1 MKRKIPFISSVKNKC
16 NSGSIHHIDENSSD
30 NQSSEQIGENF
41 INEQSSPKKVEG
53 KKSTGNNITQKQ
65 FISAVSELGFSQRQ
79 LNNETWRLNE
89 LTRSNESVWGRLI
102 SKLNL
107 NQTESIR
114 HSMYNF
120 WRRNRTKIE
129 STLSENRLDCVKED
143 HKSDKKNEEE
153 LSPLNSE
160 IKPLASNATLP
171 KPQTRSTA
179 QHKLNLPTIV
189 EASFI
194 MNYKDWKGIYDRSQR
209 KMKSGWTDVV
219 DKRVRSCNFHC
230 TLAFD
235 RRKVGVE
242 NSRKK
247 NCSFFRAF
255 AICSNNSCERV
266 FDIFVKDEPVS
277 RESIVFR
284 VRAMGDE
291 NHEGPPVARQL
302 TGEKRLEVGKA
313 ANAVGPLKVFHE
325 KVESADEEMLK
336 ARNFTGC
343 ETAEVIKHASADYR
357 KIYRLDEDIFR
368 ECRIRQYILEEIDVT
383 SEEIKGYVQV
393 TAEKPFR
400 LHLTSEP
407 QILRYHKTNDALNDI
422 SNVKLLQSSPDSSS
436 SKCVNSFTKEHPPND
451 ESHLR
456 NEQEIPISDSTISP
470 VNIFSCVKFDN
481 FSDALSTSEQA
492 KNVLKA
498 ENIEKENSKSQH
510 EKKKHYIKKG
520 ISLKDL
526 SFPLIFTHILCI
538 LETEENMHLRLSGLP
553 EASDTCNSLLV
564 PRLRQI
570 VEIQQCPLTWPTFGI
585 KKTKFEAYDELNKL
599 SNGLINIISMNTS
612 DMNITDKCHR
622 LYKFINEFN
631 NHFYLHRHDDIGCE
645 LITVYNIF
653 KFLNRNNSNSFE
665 LNTLCNHLQSL

>member
-242 NSRKK
+242 NSH
-247 NCSFFRAF
+247 
-255 AICSNNSCERV
+255 
-266 FDIFVKDEPVS
+266 EPVS

-510 EKKKHYIKKG
+510 EKKKHYIKK
-520 ISLKDL
+520 
-526 SFPLIFTHILCI
+526 
-538 LETEENMHLRLSGLP
+538 ETEENMRLRLSGLP

-564 PRLRQI
+564 PRLRRI

-585 KKTKFEAYDELNKL
+585 KKTKFE
-599 SNGLINIISMNTS
+599 
-612 DMNITDKCHR
+612 
-622 LYKFINEFN
+622 
-631 NHFYLHRHDDIGCE
+631 
-645 LITVYNIF
+645 
-653 KFLNRNNSNSFE
+653 
-665 LNTLCNHLQSL
+665 